1 MAHDDTGLHE
11 KVTELQAENER
22 LRHELACAQA
32 DRDQYRRELFLAF
45 PPPDYTDSEIADL
58 INNRIPAEKAL
69 REIREKHGDRD
80 R

>member
-1 MAHDDTGLHE
+1 MAHDDAGLEE
-11 KVTELQAENER
+11 KVSELQAENER
-22 LRHELACAQA
+22 LRKELARTKA

-45 PPPDYTDSEIADL
+45 PPPDYTDEEIADL
-58 INNRIPAEKAL
+58 INNRVPADKVL